1 MTPEQFM
8 HTQDSVLALNYGLG
22 ALMLLSLTLLGLL
35 ISLGNRRVE
44 QAIAAANRQL
54 ARWSAQD
61 LRLKRGQAARQ
72 LQVADPQAWLE
83 RLLLRV
89 SGERAELVQL
99 KAQTQAGGSALVALA
114 RDGRRWLLTP
124 QAQPL
129 ARGGR
134 PWSQLPWRRAAGR
147 LQAAEGNPL
156 LELPRGAQPVELSLL
171 NAGLYFDLEA
181 QQIWQDLLGQDLPD
195 ATLYL
200 YQLPAG
206 RALG

>member
-1 MTPEQFM
+1 MTPEQFI

-44 QAIAAANRQL
+44 KAIATANRQL

-72 LQVADPQAWLE
+72 LRVVDPQVWLE

-89 SGERAELVQL
+89 SGERAELVHL
-99 KAQTQAGGSALVALA
+99 KAHPQADGSTLVALA

-124 QAQPL
+124 QAQPM
-129 ARGGR
+129 ARQGQ
-134 PWSQLPWRRAAGR
+134 PWFRIPWRRAAGR

-181 QQIWQDLLGQDLPD
+181 QQVWQDLLGQELPD

-200 YQLPAG
+200 YRLPAG